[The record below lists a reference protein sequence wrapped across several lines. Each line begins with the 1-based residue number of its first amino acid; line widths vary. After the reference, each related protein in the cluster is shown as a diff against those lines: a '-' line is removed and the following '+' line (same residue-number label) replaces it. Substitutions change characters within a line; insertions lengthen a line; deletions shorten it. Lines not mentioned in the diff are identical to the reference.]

1 MSNKESMVG
10 KTVSLFLI
18 GGWQVRGEVKS
29 FDENRFVVEQDGDLF
44 LVFKD
49 KVACLHLVDES
60 EADLPEAPVTD
71 KVVAG
76 PTMSDPMSTPTSSFP
91 MNSMSYE
98 ESGMSIP
105 RDLLSGGPAPPGDD
119 DLGVFFS
126 KSATDDSDEDGLDD
140 GTKVAGGISFGVE
153 KNDSSD

>member
-1 MSNKESMVG
+1 MVG

-29 FDENRFVVEQDGDLF
+29 FDENKFVVEQDGDLF

-60 EADLPEAPVTD
+60 EAARHVGPVTD
-71 KVVAG
+71 KIVTG
-76 PTMSDPMSTPTSSFP
+76 PTMSDPVPSATSPGSFP

-105 RDLLSGGPAPPGDD
+105 RDLLAGAPAPPGDE

-126 KSATDDSDEDGLDD
+126 KSATSASDEEEDTDG
-140 GTKVAGGISFGVE
+140 GAMVAGGISFGVE